1 MADQVENTIKTPTAV
16 VAFAVPASTVDGV
29 NTYPYDIVLLV
40 TTAGT
45 LTVIKLGVPGATTT
59 VVGTTL
65 PQQIY
70 LPAGMAINLT
80 YSVAPAWTAIV
91 VD

>member
-1 MADQVENTIKTPTAV
+1 MADIVESTIKTPLGAV
-16 VAFAVPASTVDGV
+16 NFPVPATTVDAV
-29 NTYPYDIVLLV
+29 NTYPFDIVLLV

-65 PQQIY
+65 PQEIY
-70 LPAGMAINLT
+70 LPTGMAINLT
-80 YSVAPAWTAIV
+80 YSVAPAWTAIA

>member
-1 MADQVENTIKTPTAV
+1 MADQVETTAKYPTAPV
-16 VAFAVPASTVDGV
+16 NFPVPASTVDAV
-29 NTYPYDIVLLV
+29 NTYPFDIVLLV

-65 PQQIY
+65 PQEIF

-80 YSVAPAWTAIV
+80 YSVAPAWTAIA

>member
-1 MADQVENTIKTPTAV
+1 MADIVESTIKTPLGV
-16 VAFAVPASTVDGV
+16 VNFPVPATTVDAV
-29 NTYPYDIVLLV
+29 NTYPFDIVLLV

-65 PQQIY
+65 PQEIY
-70 LPAGMAINLT
+70 LAAGMAINLT
-80 YSVAPAWTAIV
+80 YSVAPAWTAIA